1 MVNNLKNINK
11 KTIQDININKKRI
24 LLRTDYNV
32 PLDTNGNISAPK
44 TQHVSTQWNFIS
56 MKLSSSLNLTD

>member
-11 KTIQDININKKRI
+11 KTIQDIDINKKRI

-32 PLDTNGNISAPK
+32 PLDTNGNISDD
-44 TQHVSTQWNFIS
+44 IRIRE
-56 MKLSSSLNLTD
+56 SLPTLQ